1 MAIFEILL
9 VTVSLLLLVLLI
21 SKIQVKKQV
30 LLIIISATVLIFILH
45 FIFNVSRWQFY
56 PIYISVPIILGLL
69 YIRKIK
75 QIGSR
80 KLYLV
85 TVNTFL
91 TILIVVSLISVL
103 AFPMYE
109 IPVPSGDYLIG
120 TTSFV
125 IEDPSREELYSDEE
139 YRRFK
144 IQLWYPAETV
154 EGKELAPWLE
164 GGNILSRALAK
175 DNFLP
180 GFALDHTVHIS
191 SNSYYDAPINE
202 TFEDYPI
209 VVISHGWRGFR
220 TLHTDFAEELASIG
234 YIVVSI
240 DHTYGS
246 VATVFDD
253 DDYAYLNLDAL
264 PPREENPDFLDDAY
278 QLVDTYAEDII
289 NTLDFLEELNV
300 DSNSLFYE
308 HLNVDKIGLLG
319 HSTGGG
325 AGVNV
330 ALRDD
335 RVKAVFG
342 LDSWVEPNGLTNLSE
357 GLSVPSEFLR
367 SGSWET
373 GENNQYLYTVI
384 ENSTYPSKLYQIDG
398 TTHYDFAMVYMYSPL
413 TKYIGFT
420 GSVESEELTLI
431 LKDVISDFFDHTL
444 NESDAIQIDPSIY
457 EEVREV
463 IIE

>member
-278 QLVDTYAEDII
+278 QLVDTYADDII

>member
-1 MAIFEILL
+1 
-9 VTVSLLLLVLLI
+9 VR
-21 SKIQVKKQV
+21 Q
-30 LLIIISATVLIFILH
+30 
-45 FIFNVSRWQFY
+45 
-56 PIYISVPIILGLL
+56 
-69 YIRKIK
+69 IK
-75 QIGSR
+75 LR
-80 KLYLV
+80 KLYSV
-85 TVNTFL
+85 TVNTLL
-91 TILIVVSLISVL
+91 TILFVVSVISVL

-109 IPVPSGDYLIG
+109 LPTPSGDYLIG

-125 IEDPSREELYSDEE
+125 IEDPTREELYSDEE

-144 IQLWYPAETV
+144 IQLWYPAESI
-154 EGKELAPWLE
+154 EGNELAPWLE
-164 GGNILSRALAK
+164 GGKILSRALAK

-180 GFALDHTVHIS
+180 SFALDHTVHIM
-191 SNSYYDAPINE
+191 SNSYYDAPFNE
-202 TFEDYPI
+202 TYEDYPI

-220 TLHTDFAEELASIG
+220 TLHTDFAEELASLG

-253 DDYAYLNLDAL
+253 EDYAYLNLDAL
-264 PPREENPDFLDDAY
+264 PPRNENPDFLDDAY
-278 QLVDTYAEDII
+278 HLVNTYGEDII
-289 NTLDFLEELNV
+289 NTLDFLEELNE
-300 DSNSLFYE
+300 DSTSIFHE
-308 HLNVDKIGLLG
+308 HLNLDKIGLLG

-342 LDSWVEPNGLTNLSE
+342 LDSWVEPIGLTDLSA

-367 SGSWET
+367 SGNWET

-420 GSVESEELTLI
+420 GSVESEDLTII

-444 NESDAIQIDPSIY
+444 KEDTTPQIDPTIY
-457 EEVREV
+457 EGVEEV